1 MLRRLPLVL
10 PSLAGAPVDTFLLAL
25 FTVVALAAVFPAS
38 ATFADMLSVATK
50 IAIALLFLLYGV
62 RLSPI

>member
-1 MLRRLPLVL
+1 
-10 PSLAGAPVDTFLLAL
+10 LLAL